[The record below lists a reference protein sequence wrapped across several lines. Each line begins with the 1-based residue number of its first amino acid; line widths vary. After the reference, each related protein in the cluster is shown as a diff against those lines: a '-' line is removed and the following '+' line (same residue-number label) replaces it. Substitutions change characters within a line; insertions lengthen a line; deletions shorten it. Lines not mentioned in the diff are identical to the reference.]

1 MYEVLRFLSE
11 HRRLSRRF
19 FMGLGAAAG
28 AIASSPLLGGAAASS
43 AELEKAIASLEPFFT
58 SPADFR
64 DVSRGKPLPHSIP
77 DDKKREVGLTREM
90 WKLDVI
96 SDPDNPAKL
105 GRELTKEAGTALDF
119 AGLLQLAETRAVRF
133 AKVMTCL
140 NIG

>member
-1 MYEVLRFLSE
+1 MNEIQRVLAE
-11 HRRLSRRF
+11 HRRLTRRF

-28 AIASSPLLGGAAASS
+28 ALTASPLIGRAAASS
-43 AELEKAIASLEPFFT
+43 PDLEKAIASLEPFFT
-58 SPADFR
+58 PPADFR
-64 DVSRGKPLPHSIP
+64 DVSRGKPLPHSLP
-77 DDKKREVGLTREM
+77 DEKKREVGLTRET
-90 WKLDVI
+90 WKLEVI